1 MAFPALVDQ
10 VRQAAIRLRAALKA
24 PSGLTI
30 ALGALSAVVIVA
42 LCWAL
47 FVTDPF
53 GGQPMARA
61 EISAP
66 AKKVGEGEPV
76 GIRMARSDDEAP
88 AGSRADAHGGRDQPG
103 GVIISD
109 PLANTMDGK
118 PELLEASRN
127 GALPR
132 ISDVGE
138 RPLNAYARPA
148 PQAAPGQ
155 PRIALIVSGLGLSAA
170 GTENAIRRLPSAVTL
185 AFAPYGRDLRRLL
198 RLARTDGHELLL
210 QAPLEP
216 YDYPDN
222 DPGPHTLLTSLPER
236 QNIDRLHWIMSRA
249 VGYVGMLNHM
259 GAKFLADEPSVSAF
273 LSELRDRGLMYV
285 DDGTA
290 PQNHSPQLSE
300 RLGMAFVK
308 ADKVIDAKPGRDH
321 IDEAMSQLIA
331 IAADRGHAVGVASAL
346 PGSVAALS
354 DWLAVLE
361 NRNIVVVPV
370 TALARGGSS

>member
-1 MAFPALVDQ
+1 MARCRAFPM
-10 VRQAAIRLRAALKA
+10 
-24 PSGLTI
+24 
-30 ALGALSAVVIVA
+30 SANDRS
-42 LCWAL
+42 
-47 FVTDPF
+47 T
-53 GGQPMARA
+53 PM
-61 EISAP
+61 
-66 AKKVGEGEPV
+66 
-76 GIRMARSDDEAP
+76 
-88 AGSRADAHGGRDQPG
+88 PG
-103 GVIISD
+103 
-109 PLANTMDGK
+109 
-118 PELLEASRN
+118 
-127 GALPR
+127 PR
-132 ISDVGE
+132 
-138 RPLNAYARPA
+138 R
-148 PQAAPGQ
+148 QAAPGQ